1 MSSAYE
7 DIIQRIRSSQRGDH
21 ELAMKILSWVFH
33 AVTPL
38 CMDELLEALVVEEVE
53 LDEIES
59 SFRLEDVLQD
69 VLKPS
74 AVIDCCK
81 SLIIYEESSQL
92 VRFTHFTVQEYITD
106 HLHSDLPS
114 ISHLS
119 KTCLTYLAFPE
130 FEDISFPD
138 NEHVR
143 QRLKKYKFNRYAA
156 RYWSIHMK
164 GESEDCPDSQK
175 AMQLAFGQDGKKFL
189 EFLKGQTFADPSSDF
204 SYYKGQTFLHTI
216 VRMGL
221 SHTCKHFLHGTLDT
235 NLEYCL
241 LVVKGY

>member
-21 ELAMKILSWVFH
+21 ELAMKILSWVFR
-33 AVTPL
+33 AITPL
-38 CMDELLEALVVEEVE
+38 RMDELLEALVVEEVE

-59 SFRLEDVLQD
+59 GLRLEDVLPD
-69 VLKPS
+69 VLKPYP
-74 AVIDCCK
+74 VIDCCK

-106 HLHSDLPS
+106 HLQSCLPS
-114 ISHLS
+114 VTHLS

-130 FEDISFPD
+130 FEEISFPD
-138 NEHVR
+138 DEYVER
-143 QRLKKYKFNRYAA
+143 RLKNYKFNRYAA
-156 RYWSIHMK
+156 RYWAIHMK

-175 AMQLAFGQDGKKFL
+175 AMRLAFGQDGKKFL
-189 EFLKGQTFADPSSDF
+189 EFRKGKTFGDRSSDLF
-204 SYYKGQTFLHTI
+204 YFEGQTFLHTI

-221 SHTCKHFLHGTLDT
+221 SHTCERFLLGMPDS

-241 LVVKGY
+241 LVIKGS